1 MSRQVYFRPEAAAEA
16 ADAREWYESRQAGLG
31 LKFAS
36 TVRETI
42 SRIADDPLLFPSI
55 RGETRRAVL
64 RRFPYVL
71 YFRILDEAIIVLAVH
86 GRQDPRRWQERT

>member
-1 MSRQVYFRPEAAAEA
+1 VTRQVYFRPEAAAEA

-42 SRIADDPLLFPSI
+42 SRIADDPLLFPSV
-55 RGETRRAVL
+55 RGKTA
-64 RRFPYVL
+64 F
-71 YFRILDEAIIVLAVH
+71 
-86 GRQDPRRWQERT
+86 G